1 MRVSRP
7 AASIGRSATSTTS
20 GGPICRRAGD
30 MARSNRS
37 TGKPIPAVDRFAS
50 LSAFLQSHGIRSQPT
65 LELPY
70 LDWLKLHHL
79 LEKEIDQELHV
90 GGRIDALVTRGIWFH
105 CCGVKI

>member
-1 MRVSRP
+1 MAIKNTDDLPDAFGRP
-7 AASIGRSATSTTS
+7 DLRH
-20 GGPICRRAGD
+20 
-30 MARSNRS
+30 RSNRS
-37 TGKPIPAVDRFAS
+37 GGKPIPAVDRFAS

-90 GGRIDALVTRGIWFH
+90 GGRIDALVTRGLWFH
-105 CCGVKI
+105 CCGVKIRSTG